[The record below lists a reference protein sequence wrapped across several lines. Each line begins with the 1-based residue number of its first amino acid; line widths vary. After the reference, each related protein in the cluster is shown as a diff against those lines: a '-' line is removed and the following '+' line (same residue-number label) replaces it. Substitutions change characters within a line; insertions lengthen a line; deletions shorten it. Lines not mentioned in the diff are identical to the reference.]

1 MQDVLTVSYLI
12 SKEFDLLSRSIF
24 DHSDDCCEDCAGNAT
39 ADGLTCVIPDL
50 SCALPLRCPN
60 NELDRG
66 PMTRNAL
73 SALPPKADMCSALAD
88 VPFGPIEDIVQSL
101 RRQPLREFGAH
112 QMPGRS
118 RHRTCAA
125 YSE

>member
-1 MQDVLTVSYLI
+1 MQDVLIVSYLV

-24 DHSDDCCEDCAGNAT
+24 DHSDDCCEDCAGQRHRRRP
-39 ADGLTCVIPDL
+39 DLPIVIPDL

-73 SALPPKADMCSALAD
+73 SALPSKADMCGGTRGVRFWSKAD
-88 VPFGPIEDIVQSL
+88 
-101 RRQPLREFGAH
+101 
-112 QMPGRS
+112 S
-118 RHRTCAA
+118 RIAA
-125 YSE
+125 KLHFYSIN

>member
-1 MQDVLTVSYLI
+1 MQDVLIVSYLV

-73 SALPPKADMCSALAD
+73 SALSPKADMCSARGY
-88 VPFGPIEDIVQSL
+88 VRFGLQTYATHVRFTPESDAECVHSNV
-101 RRQPLREFGAH
+101 R
-112 QMPGRS
+112 
-118 RHRTCAA
+118 
-125 YSE
+125 